1 MNLLEFAIEA
11 EKQLNTPGLGV
22 NFASLYL
29 ELRCESYNKFH
40 TLYENGT
47 GTPSKDPENPNL
59 GIILSSSHGIDYFKN
74 IIKYWDNP
82 QSYYTPMDKKT
93 KKPIKLKSPTQIVH
107 GDYEQEFVRL
117 LLLEKERVTQEV
129 TI

>member
-11 EKQLNTPGLGV
+11 EKQLNTPGLGA

-29 ELRCESYNKFH
+29 KLRCESYNKFH

-47 GTPSKDPENPNL
+47 GTPSKDPDNL
-59 GIILSSSHGIDYFKN
+59 NKGIILSSSHGIDYFKN
-74 IIKYWDNP
+74 IIKYWENP
-82 QSYYTPMDKKT
+82 LSYYTPKNHKT
-93 KKPIKLKSPTQIVH
+93 NKPITLKSPSQIVH

-117 LLLEKERVTQEV
+117 LLLEKER
-129 TI
+129 ILNLYK